1 MNTSIKLDGQSTFKA
16 VKIDNPVFQAAGA
29 AEFCTQLVIAQQA
42 SRRSLGVRWVA
53 PRLAE
58 ALAWK
63 VRGE

>member
-1 MNTSIKLDGQSTFKA
+1 VNTSIKFDGQSTFKA
-16 VKIDNPVFQAAGA
+16 VKINNPVFRAAGA
-29 AEFCTQLVIAQQA
+29 AEFCTQLAAAQQA

-58 ALAWK
+58 ALGWK